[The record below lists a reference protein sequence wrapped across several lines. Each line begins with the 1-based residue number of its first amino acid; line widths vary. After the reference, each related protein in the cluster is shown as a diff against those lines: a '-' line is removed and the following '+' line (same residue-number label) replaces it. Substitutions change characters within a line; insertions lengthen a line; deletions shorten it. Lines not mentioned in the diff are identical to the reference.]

1 MELVINE
8 MKVQVTATDDG
19 RRARAIIATKVG
31 VEWINGKV
39 YRNSSPERI
48 RQELEDSLRRLGT
61 GYIDLYQVH
70 WPDPSVPIEETAWAL
85 GKLLKDLTRFG
96 IR

>member
-61 GYIDLYQVH
+61 DTSTCTRCTG
-70 WPDPSVPIEETAWAL
+70 PIRRSRSRRPL
-85 GKLLKDLTRFG
+85 GLLESS
-96 IR
+96 